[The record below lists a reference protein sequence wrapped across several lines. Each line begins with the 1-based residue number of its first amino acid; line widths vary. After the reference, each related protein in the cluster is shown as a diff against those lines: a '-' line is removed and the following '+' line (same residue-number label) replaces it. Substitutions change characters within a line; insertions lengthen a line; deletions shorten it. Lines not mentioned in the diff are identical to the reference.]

1 MPTATKRLRCWSMA
15 TLLPSQT
22 STNARRDLHETT
34 GMTVKRAAQK
44 IAREG
49 GNQKGDRH
57 VHFEI

>member
-1 MPTATKRLRCWSMA
+1 MA

-22 STNARRDLHETT
+22 STDARRDLLETT
-34 GMTVKRAAQK
+34 GMAVKRAAQK

-49 GNQKGDRH
+49 GNQKGDRR